1 MLEVTHEALFS
12 VIYSSRDFFLYTV
25 SFAQVEEF
33 YVQLDSRYKAELKV
47 PPRAEMLRAT
57 NVAVKQLVC
66 VRNKAEDCFFRS
78 QILKANDD
86 GSFFVRNIDFGDRL
100 KVQPDDIFTLHEE
113 FCSQPAMAVHCYI
126 DGKWD
131 QCNAM
136 FDTLI
141 LSFDKFPEPTD
152 FFDAARVTIYP
163 SLVDGSKYPV
173 SVEVKTRAGQNWKEL
188 LEVPLDKTCVTV
200 PQTIKSKLFCF
211 KDFLTSAGLTEENF
225 DERSPEGYQQLTQF
239 FGHAVHLLKLG
250 EPTSSV
256 SKLRCIYVACVSRF
270 ALVAESAADLVTNMS
285 LFYWGNLERPFA
297 GNVNP
302 GSLVVF
308 ALKRFFFR
316 GLVMKSSSAHIEVYA
331 IDLGFTVSVPV
342 SALRPLFSPLF
353 SLERLPPKA
362 LIAGLER
369 ITSPYGSGKWQS
381 IAVETLKSIAR
392 GREVVVVPSRFQG
405 GTYAV
410 DLTACSEGQGQEQN
424 AIALLKK
431 FKLAKDIA

>member
-1 MLEVTHEALFS
+1 
-12 VIYSSRDFFLYTV
+12 
-25 SFAQVEEF
+25 
-33 YVQLDSRYKAELKV
+33 
-47 PPRAEMLRAT
+47 
-57 NVAVKQLVC
+57 
-66 VRNKAEDCFFRS
+66 
-78 QILKANDD
+78 
-86 GSFFVRNIDFGDRL
+86 
-100 KVQPDDIFTLHEE
+100 
-113 FCSQPAMAVHCYI
+113 
-126 DGKWD
+126 
-131 QCNAM
+131 M

-316 GLVMKSSSAHIEVYA
+316 GLVMKSSFSANIEVYA

-342 SALRPLFSPLF
+342 SALRPLFCPLF

-369 ITSPYGSGKWQS
+369 ITSSYGNGQWQS
-381 IAVETLKSIAR
+381 IAIETVKSIAV
-392 GREVVVVPSRFQG
+392 GREVVIVPSRFEG

-410 DLTACSEGQGQEQN
+410 DLTSTDAQGHEQN
-424 AIALLKK
+424 AIRMLKM